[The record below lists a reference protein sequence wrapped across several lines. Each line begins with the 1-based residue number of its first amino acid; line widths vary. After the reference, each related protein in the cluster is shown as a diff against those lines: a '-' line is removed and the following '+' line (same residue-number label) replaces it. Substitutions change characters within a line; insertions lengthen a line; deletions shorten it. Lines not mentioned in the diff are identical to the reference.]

1 VIIIIRH
8 GETFWNLKKKK
19 QGQKNSNLT
28 KKGKKQATKV
38 ARFLKKNS
46 LNLKNFK
53 IYCSPL
59 KRVLDFIKII
69 DKNLDH
75 KVSIKKISIKSKLLK
90 EHKFGKWEGKTDK
103 QIKKLF
109 PNEFN
114 ERKKNRWGYIVPKGE
129 SYALLKLRV
138 ENFIKKNIKKNKNY
152 IIFTH
157 EMVSKVFRGIILKMN
172 NQKILFLKHKQDSVF
187 VYKNKFIKEYKI

>member
-1 VIIIIRH
+1 MIIIIRH

-28 KKGKKQATKV
+28 KKGKKQAINV
-38 ARFLKKNS
+38 AKFLKRKK
-46 LNLKNFK
+46 LNLENFK

-59 KRVLDFIKII
+59 KRVLDFIKIVH
-69 DKNLDH
+69 KNLDH
-75 KVSIKKISIKSKLLK
+75 KIPIKKVYIKSKLLK

-114 ERKKNRWGYIVPKGE
+114 ERKKNRWDYIVPKGE
-129 SYALLKLRV
+129 SYAILKLRV
-138 ENFIKKNIKKNKNY
+138 KKFIKKNIKKNKDY

-157 EMVSKVFRGIILKMN
+157 EMVSKVFRGIVLKMN
-172 NQKILFLKHKQDSVF
+172 NQKILFLNHKQDTIF
-187 VYKNKFIKEYKI
+187 IYKNQFIKEYKI